1 MSKIILLFACILL
14 TINSYVAQN
23 AGILRKNYFSSYF
36 DSTLNATIDVFDSST
51 IRLGSVEPLTGVV
64 SPIGNQVYNMAIN
77 LNGATNDYYQN
88 RYYIG
93 SGFNLL
99 SFDMGSGD
107 LINNVPITG
116 PLPSS
121 SFQNFRFNPSDSM
134 IYGMV
139 PNNFY
144 STYFDSLSM
153 TYIDVLD
160 STQIRFGSI
169 DPVSGQYTI
178 IGNQSFQNLYT
189 LAGNSIDPYQMVYY
203 YSAVDSLI
211 GIDLYNGTIYTE
223 VPIQMQ
229 PYGLF
234 ENIAYSCVDTCIY
247 GLSRQNYT
255 SMVYDSL
262 FMDFVEVIDSTT
274 FRLSKIN
281 PNTGV
286 VSFVSPCNIQAGGNL
301 TGGAYIDPNT
311 MTYYFNNGNYIVGVS
326 LNSGL
331 ITSSVLKSYPSGEIA
346 LDMMRSNLN
355 CYGASKVRTN
365 PSMGIPDTSSTQVT
379 LSPNPTQDHISIK
392 SSGKVKSIYL
402 LDMLG
407 HQIMSSSNETLDL
420 SSQPAGMYLVHILV
434 ENGALVHKSVVK
446 N

>member
-1 MSKIILLFACILL
+1 MSKIIIFFISLFSIF
-14 TINSYVAQN
+14 NSGLSQN
-23 AGILRKNYFSSYF
+23 VGILRKNYFSTYF
-36 DSTLNATIDVFDSST
+36 DPTLNVNIEVFDSST

-64 SPIGNQVYNMAIN
+64 SPIGNQAYNMAIN
-77 LNGATNDYYQN
+77 LNGATNDFYQN
-88 RYYIG
+88 RYFIG
-93 SGFNLL
+93 SGLNLL
-99 SFDMGSGD
+99 TFDMNSGN

-116 PLPSS
+116 PLPSA
-121 SFQNFRFNPSDSM
+121 SFQNFKFNPSDSI

-144 STYFDSLSM
+144 SSYFDSVSM
-153 TYIDVLD
+153 SYIEVLD
-160 STQIRFGSI
+160 SSQIRFGSI
-169 DPVSGQYTI
+169 DPLSGQYNI
-178 IGNQSFQNLYT
+178 IGNQSFPNLYT

-203 YSAVDSLI
+203 YSAVDTLI
-211 GIDLYNGTIYTE
+211 GIDLYNGSIFTE

-229 PYGLF
+229 PFGIF

-247 GLSRQNYT
+247 GLSRQNFT
-255 SMVYDSL
+255 SVVYDSL

-286 VSFVSPCNIQAGGNL
+286 VSFVSPFNIQAGGNL
-301 TGGAYIDPNT
+301 TGGAYIDPST

-355 CYGASKVRTN
+355 CYGSSKIRTN
-365 PSMGIPDTSSTQVT
+365 PSLGLHDNPSTQVS
-379 LSPNPTQDHISIK
+379 LYPNPSQHQISIK
-392 SSGKVKSIYL
+392 SKEKIKL
-402 LDMLG
+402 LIVLDVLG
-407 HQIMSSSNETLDL
+407 NRVMSSSNTILDI
-420 SSQPAGMYLVHILV
+420 SSLPAGIYFVQIIF
-434 ENGALVHKSVVK
+434 ENGELLNKPVVR